1 MKRLLLIILVSVANA
16 TTVAA
21 QNTPPGMTLAEVAAT
36 KIKSEEAGVE
46 NRRAA
51 VRYLG
56 TVDWHYYPEAEV
68 ALIAALRA
76 DRNESVRVEAAFS
89 LGNGGGRTGKTLEAL
104 RIVLG
109 GSEQDGN
116 PAESSEHV
124 KAAALTALNHCQTR
138 SKSSIALEMPQV
150 PPPTMIAGPPAPL
163 TLQLTSAR
171 AALPHCRPCLA
182 RHTG

>member
-1 MKRLLLIILVSVANA
+1 M
-16 TTVAA
+16 
-21 QNTPPGMTLAEVAAT
+21 
-36 KIKSEEAGVE
+36 
-46 NRRAA
+46 
-51 VRYLG
+51 
-56 TVDWHYYPEAEV
+56 

-163 TLQLTSAR
+163 TLQLTSAAPPFPIAAPVSLATPAER
-171 AALPHCRPCLA
+171 AFAETVSTPKNFQDIPELPRNVTYSPPVVFQRGLA
-182 RHTG
+182 PIGAVPRE